1 MLQRATIKPTKQ
13 GKNLEPP
20 KHEQRPYKIKR
31 KKAGEADTILNN
43 WRFQKDRLLH
53 LKTAYYI
60 WTRFLTTGDSY
71 YGRCSAIMRQASFME
86 NFAIRP

>member
-1 MLQRATIKPTKQ
+1 MLQRAKIKPTKQ

-31 KKAGEADTILNN
+31 KKAGEADIRLNN

-53 LKTAYYI
+53 LNT
-60 WTRFLTTGDSY
+60 FSY
-71 YGRCSAIMRQASFME
+71 NRWQLLRQVQRDYATSF
-86 NFAIRP
+86 IHGKLRD

>member
-31 KKAGEADTILNN
+31 KKAGEADIRLNN
-43 WRFQKDRLLH
+43 WRFQKDRLLY
-53 LKTAYYI
+53 LNT
-60 WTRFLTTGDSY
+60 FSY
-71 YGRCSAIMRQASFME
+71 NRWQLLRQVQRDYATSF
-86 NFAIRP
+86 IHGKLRD